1 MTRIFDIGHN
11 DLRLFL
17 KKKSAYVWLFLLPL
31 TFMYVFG
38 FAYKDSS
45 DPANRRPR
53 VLIEN
58 ADTNFLG
65 RVFLDELGAQG
76 IERVKGEER
85 DFAAAEIRVPADF
98 TSRVL
103 QQEQTKVQL
112 LKGKSSD
119 VEADSAIIELR
130 LVRALIGVNSHIL
143 EAATATN
150 AGPELTEEQLR
161 AVMALPNPVSLD
173 ARFAGRKP
181 APTGFNFS
189 LPSSLLMYLMM
200 NLLLFGGATMAAERR
215 NGVIKRLMVHPI
227 TRRELVTGKIYGLM
241 LLGVVEIVFFLVLGK
256 FAFGVNLGANIAS
269 VMLTLLVFAWVAG
282 SLGVLAGSVLAHED
296 RVIGICVLVSLL
308 MAALG
313 GCWWPLEIAPPA
325 ARVLA
330 LCVPTGWAMQALNQL
345 ISFGNP
351 FSSVLI
357 PLAVLLAFGAAANFL
372 AARFFRS

>member
-1 MTRIFDIGHN
+1 
-11 DLRLFL
+11 
-17 KKKSAYVWLFLLPL
+17 
-31 TFMYVFG
+31 
-38 FAYKDSS
+38 
-45 DPANRRPR
+45 
-53 VLIEN
+53 
-58 ADTNFLG
+58 
-65 RVFLDELGAQG
+65 
-76 IERVKGEER
+76 
-85 DFAAAEIRVPADF
+85 
-98 TSRVL
+98 VL